1 MGQLIKSLYLK
12 GDVIDNAYEV
22 DAILSV
28 TSAAQVF
35 RVINKNS
42 QLLALKIGQHCKYE
56 YELLKSVESNG
67 LVDVQGL
74 GAIRV
79 EDLNNPYYTSS
90 YISGE
95 PLSNRLERRKGF
107 SLGIALQLLS
117 PIVEALIKLHEHSQ
131 HFVHGNI
138 TPQNIMIDMSA
149 KRESSI
155 LLGLSSIFTR
165 EQLAESCLS
174 EKMQHLY
181 SSPEQLDGNQPSFT
195 SDLYSLCAVFYAAL
209 TGEAPFSVNTD
220 DSTSISIKK
229 KEEGILSRVGE
240 NGIIPKDVFQ
250 VLRKGLAS
258 DPNNRHSTIRMF
270 KDSLELCNSVKKIK
284 NTKLVSRSKV
294 DSESN
299 TVPASGKP
307 IGFNAIAG
315 MGKLKSLLQR
325 DVIDALKEPELYESY
340 GLNIPNGMLLYGPPG
355 CGKTFFAEKLAE
367 EVGFKFYQLKPSD
380 IQSQWVNESQ
390 QNVKAIFE
398 DAVNNSPSI
407 LFVDELDAVVP
418 KRDGNNVSHMNTS
431 VVNEFLAQM
440 NNLGEQ
446 GVFVI
451 GATNHPDGIDS
462 AVLRSGRLDKKI
474 LIPPPD
480 AESRM
485 AMLKLILSSRPVSSG
500 LDYQSLA
507 DATEGYVASDI
518 KLICDDAS
526 RVALAQ
532 REVISMEMLLHS
544 IKENPSSLAN

>member
-1 MGQLIKSLYLK
+1 
-12 GDVIDNAYEV
+12 
-22 DAILSV
+22 
-28 TSAAQVF
+28 
-35 RVINKNS
+35 
-42 QLLALKIGQHCKYE
+42 
-56 YELLKSVESNG
+56 
-67 LVDVQGL
+67 
-74 GAIRV
+74 
-79 EDLNNPYYTSS
+79 
-90 YISGE
+90 
-95 PLSNRLERRKGF
+95 
-107 SLGIALQLLS
+107 
-117 PIVEALIKLHEHSQ
+117 
-131 HFVHGNI
+131 
-138 TPQNIMIDMSA
+138 
-149 KRESSI
+149 
-155 LLGLSSIFTR
+155 
-165 EQLAESCLS
+165 
-174 EKMQHLY
+174 
-181 SSPEQLDGNQPSFT
+181 
-195 SDLYSLCAVFYAAL
+195 
-209 TGEAPFSVNTD
+209 
-220 DSTSISIKK
+220 
-229 KEEGILSRVGE
+229 
-240 NGIIPKDVFQ
+240 
-250 VLRKGLAS
+250 
-258 DPNNRHSTIRMF
+258 MF

-294 DSESN
+294 DNESN
-299 TVPASGKP
+299 TVPASGKL

-315 MGKLKSLLQR
+315 MGKLKYLLQR
-325 DVIDALKEPELYESY
+325 DVIDVLKEPKLYESY

-398 DAVNNSPSI
+398 DAVNNAPSI

-451 GATNHPDGIDS
+451 GATNHPEGIDS

-480 AESRM
+480 NKSRM
-485 AMLKLILSSRPVSSG
+485 AMLKLILSSRPVSSD

-507 DATEGYVASDI
+507 DVTEGYVASDI

-526 RVALAQ
+526 RIALAQ

-544 IKENPSSLAN
+544 IKENPSSLDN